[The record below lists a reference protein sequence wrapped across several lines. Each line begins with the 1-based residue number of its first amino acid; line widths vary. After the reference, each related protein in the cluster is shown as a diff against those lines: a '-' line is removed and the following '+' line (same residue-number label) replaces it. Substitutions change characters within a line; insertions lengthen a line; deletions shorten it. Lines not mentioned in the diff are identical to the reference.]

1 MWPMQLGAS
10 TTTIDKNLQN
20 EWQLSAVLGAS
31 RRPSSTSSASSL
43 AGNPKRRRVPNSPVE
58 DVDDTVIEVDSLSA
72 PGTPSILLFG
82 ADAEKA
88 VWDASFNGSGTRD
101 DGARAVP
108 TWEAAGLPEN
118 PLEILLPSQKLPG
131 EGLVQVV
138 AGGQEKCGRIQ
149 GGRPQ
154 LREAATL

>member
-20 EWQLSAVLGAS
+20 AWQLSGVLRAS

-58 DVDDTVIEVDSLSA
+58 ELADTVIEVDSPSA
-72 PGTPSILLFG
+72 PATPSILLRG

-88 VWDASFNGSGTRD
+88 VWDASFNESGTRD
-101 DGARAVP
+101 GGVRAVSDR
-108 TWEAAGLPEN
+108 EAAGLPED
-118 PLEILLPSQKLPG
+118 PIE
-131 EGLVQVV
+131 V
-138 AGGQEKCGRIQ
+138 AGATGAV
-149 GGRPQ
+149 
-154 LREAATL
+154 AAAP